1 MGAVP
6 GVVPSER
13 QSRLLVMPSLAKDN
27 CFPPSA
33 ELGNGVGGVAAQ
45 ELLAIIRRKEKHPTH
60 RSEADRF
67 YLPQLNE

>member
-6 GVVPSER
+6 GAVPSEG
-13 QSRLLVMPSLAKDN
+13 QSRLLVMPSLAKDS

-45 ELLAIIRRKEKHPTH
+45 ELLAVAVIRREEKHPTH
-60 RSEADRF
+60 RSETGRC
-67 YLPQLNE
+67 LVP